1 MQNGNFVLQTLAYN
15 HQVRILFVEN
25 TELLNDMCHP
35 PSMHKLLKTAW
46 GQTITS
52 ACLIIGTLKDN
63 QRLSLKIKFSNA
75 RHKIFADV
83 DSMGNVRGYLSDELV
98 HITPDQLNHI
108 HLKQIVGDK
117 GSIHITKD
125 LGMNSLF
132 TGITDM
138 PYRNIIDD
146 LSHYYQQSE
155 QTSTD
160 FYSYIQFNENEEI
173 VLSRGIMVQLLPG
186 CPPHRIQQIKKELRT
201 HQYILADKSN
211 GLMEIPGKIF
221 KDIEIVGS
229 IPIQH
234 FCGCSKE
241 VLYPILHSL
250 EKKDL
255 KYAVMKAEPIE
266 LVCHICGS
274 KYDFEPHEIAGLL

>member
-1 MQNGNFVLQTLAYN
+1 M
-15 HQVRILFVEN
+15 
-25 TELLNDMCHP
+25 
-35 PSMHKLLKTAW
+35 
-46 GQTITS
+46 
-52 ACLIIGTLKDN
+52 
-63 QRLSLKIKFSNA
+63 
-75 RHKIFADV
+75 
-83 DSMGNVRGYLSDELV
+83 
-98 HITPDQLNHI
+98 
-108 HLKQIVGDK
+108 
-117 GSIHITKD
+117 
-125 LGMNSLF
+125 
-132 TGITDM
+132 
-138 PYRNIIDD
+138 
-146 LSHYYQQSE
+146 
-155 QTSTD
+155 
-160 FYSYIQFNENEEI
+160 
-173 VLSRGIMVQLLPG
+173 
-186 CPPHRIQQIKKELRT
+186 

-274 KYDFEPHEIAGLL
+274 KYDFEPHEIAGFL